1 MFSVAKSKGLELA
14 NTAELRK
21 QAGAWLRARRSKLDS
36 LKESWRSASIWN
48 IIHLFRKSKL
58 EEVEFRRSVCG
69 IGQKL

>member
-21 QAGAWLRARRSKLDS
+21 QAELGCAPDEAKLDS